1 MQSCSALSGK
11 PDSNS
16 LDCIVFSCFEVY
28 RDWNRWND
36 EGFTFLESDVSWVYL
51 LSQMLFWQLMYL
63 HWPNI
68 RCCRCSFGDQ
78 CIYKALIFI
87 VADALFGIN
96 VSVTCFSSN
105 LQILLSLPVMYN
117 CIYIL
122 PFLGFKDTPFAN
134 FASTSHVFDNVRMLP
149 IKILYLYPP
158 KIHYRRYHLSISF
171 VAIHFTTWANTLLT
185 QKFTLLCI
193 SRWRSLN
200 RNSYPIFFS
209 GTLIQLNELN
219 SNSKEGGTWMKP

>member
-1 MQSCSALSGK
+1 M
-11 PDSNS
+11 
-16 LDCIVFSCFEVY
+16 VY

-36 EGFTFLESDVSWVYL
+36 EGFTFLESDVSTSWVYL

-87 VADALFGIN
+87 AADVLLGIN
-96 VSVTCFSSN
+96 VYATYFSSN
-105 LQILLSLPVMYN
+105 LQILLSLPVMHN

-134 FASTSHVFDNVRMLP
+134 FAS
-149 IKILYLYPP
+149 
-158 KIHYRRYHLSISF
+158 SISE
-171 VAIHFTTWANTLLT
+171 NPLS
-185 QKFTLLCI
+185 QI
-193 SRWRSLN
+193 SSLN
-200 RNSYPIFFS
+200 ILCCYSLHNLSQYITYKKIDIRNSSEYEMS
-209 GTLIQLNELN
+209 VGDT
-219 SNSKEGGTWMKP
+219 